1 MPLKLILKPNEKVV
15 INQAVIV
22 NGGEKSEIILE
33 NKASV
38 LRERDI
44 MPEEHADSP
53 AKRIYFVAQMM
64 YMFPTNTLYYQDKF
78 NQLAKEF
85 VNAVP
90 SSTPI
95 ILEIGEGIIR
105 GNLYAALKKCRKLM
119 RYEEEVLSNVTKQH

>member
-44 MPEEHADSP
+44 MPEDQADSP

-64 YMFPTNTLYYQDKF
+64 YMFPTNTSFYQDKF
-78 NQLAKEF
+78 NELAKEF

-105 GNLYAALKKCRKLM
+105 GNLYGALKKCRKLM
-119 RYEEEVLSNVTKQH
+119 RYEEEVLSNVTKQQ

>member
-44 MPEEHADSP
+44 MPEEQADSP

-64 YMFPTNTLYYQDKF
+64 YMFPTNTRFYHDKF
-78 NQLAKEF
+78 NELAKDF

-95 ILEIGEGIIR
+95 VLEIGEGIIR
-105 GNLYAALKKCRKLM
+105 GNLYGALKKCRKLM
-119 RYEEEVLSNVTKQH
+119 RYEEEVLSNVTKQ

>member
-1 MPLKLILKPNEKVV
+1 MPLKLILKPNEKIV

-44 MPEEHADSP
+44 MPEEKADSP

-64 YMFPTNTLYYQDKF
+64 YMFPTNTRFYQDKF
-78 NQLAKEF
+78 NELAKDF

-95 ILEIGEGIIR
+95 VFEIGEGIIR
-105 GNLYAALKKCRKLM
+105 GNLYGALKKCRKLM
-119 RYEEEVLSNVTKQH
+119 RYEEEVLSNVTK

>member
-1 MPLKLILKPNEKVV
+1 MPLKLILKPNEKIV

-44 MPEEHADSP
+44 MPEEKADSP

-64 YMFPTNTLYYQDKF
+64 YMFPTNTRFYQDKF
-78 NQLAKEF
+78 NELAKDF

-95 ILEIGEGIIR
+95 VLEIGEGIIR
-105 GNLYAALKKCRKLM
+105 GNLYGALKKCRKLM
-119 RYEEEVLSNVTKQH
+119 RYEEEVLSNVTK